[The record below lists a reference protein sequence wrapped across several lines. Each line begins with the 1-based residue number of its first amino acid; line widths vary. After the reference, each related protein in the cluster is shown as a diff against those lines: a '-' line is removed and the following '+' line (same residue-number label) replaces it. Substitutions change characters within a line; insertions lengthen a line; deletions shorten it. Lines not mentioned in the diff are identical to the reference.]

1 MEDFSGETKAE
12 CTKAF
17 RDGTV
22 GDYLCLLFFVVRFVV
37 NFESLSKT
45 VFDHTNRESQR
56 LFQISFN
63 LLTSSHASM

>member
-12 CTKAF
+12 RTKAF

-45 VFDHTNRESQR
+45 MFLITRKESR
-56 LFQISFN
+56 SDYFRSVSIC
-63 LLTSSHASM
+63 